1 MGEWFKQL
9 PAKIV
14 EFWNKYTAK
23 QKTLFLSI
31 VAAVVI
37 TLVALIILLNR
48 TVYAPLATYEDQ
60 ATAAE
65 AVNLLEENGYEVRV
79 SDDALS
85 IEVAE
90 DQLSR
95 ARLLLGENGISTI
108 TNDTDYNWLFD
119 NGINTTDSERRLKA
133 KISLQ
138 STMEMD
144 IRSMEGVTKASVTIN
159 IPESTSSIY
168 SSEVEPSVSIMLT
181 INNDFKEEQAL
192 SIAEYAKNCVGAKNT
207 DNITIID
214 NKGNLLF
221 SQNSTTVNSSN
232 AVVAIKQQVEEYYNS
247 KLWNLMVNSGAYD
260 EVSVSANLD
269 VTVSEEHIQ
278 DIMYYTNTDEE
289 YGPINSHYYY
299 LAENIDGTGG
309 VVGTDANGEEIT
321 DYDLLDDAYGE
332 STLTLLKEDYM
343 TSSTTTTTVTPVG
356 EVDMTNSSM
365 AMYLTKYEVYDEAE
379 MKKQGLLDDITFD
392 EFKAANS
399 EVKQVVNDENM
410 TAMLSNATGIKAGNI
425 YVVERIVPLF
435 YPEEKEPV
443 PVQSIV
449 SIVLA
454 VIIALLLLYVVF
466 RSMKPEEVVEVE
478 PELSVEALLATTK
491 ENQTLDDIE
500 FSDNSASK
508 AMIEK
513 FVDENPEAVASL
525 LRNWLN
531 DDWE

>member
-9 PAKIV
+9 PGKIV

-23 QKTLFLSI
+23 QKTLFFSI
-31 VAAVVI
+31 AAAVLI
-37 TLVALIILLNR
+37 TLIALIFLLNR
-48 TVYAPLATYEDQ
+48 TVYTTLATYEDT
-60 ATAAE
+60 ASAAE
-65 AVNLLEENGYEVRV
+65 AANLLEENGYEIKI
-79 SDDALS
+79 SDDALT

-95 ARLLLGENGISTI
+95 ARLLLGENGITSI
-108 TNDTDYNWLFD
+108 SNNTDYNWLFD
-119 NGINTTDSERRLKA
+119 NGFNTTDSEKKLKA
-133 KISLQ
+133 KITLQ
-138 STMEMD
+138 SDMEMD
-144 IRSMEGVTKASVTIN
+144 IRNIEGITKASVTIN

-168 SSEVEPSVSIMLT
+168 NNQAEPSVSIMIT
-181 INNDFKEEQAL
+181 VNNDFKEESAL
-192 SIAEYAKNCVGAKNT
+192 TIAEYAKTSVGAKST

-221 SQNSTTVNSSN
+221 SESTTTINSSN

-269 VTVSEEHIQ
+269 VNVSDQHIQ
-278 DIMYYTNTDEE
+278 DIKYYTNMDDEH
-289 YGPINSHYYY
+289 GPLNTHYYY
-299 LAENIDGTGG
+299 VAENIDGTGG

-356 EVDMTNSSM
+356 EVNMANSSM
-365 AMYLTKYEVYDEAE
+365 AMYLTKYQVYEE
-379 MKKQGLLDDITFD
+379 SVLKEQGLLDDISFE
-392 EFKAANS
+392 EFKAANA
-399 EVKQVVNDENM
+399 EAIETINDENM
-410 TAMLSNATGIKAGNI
+410 VAMLSNATGIKEANI
-425 YVVERIVPLF
+425 YVVERVVPIF
-435 YPEEKEPV
+435 YPAEKESV
-443 PVQSIV
+443 PVKSII

-454 VIIALLLLYVVF
+454 VIIGLLLLFVVF
-466 RSMKPEEVVEVE
+466 RSMKPEEVVELE

-500 FSDNSASK
+500 FSENSASK
-508 AMIEK
+508 LMIEK
-513 FVDENPEAVASL
+513 FVDENPEAVAAL